1 MADIYYVSGNKAKFR
16 EASTYLRKHL
26 PGITCAAYDVE
37 VDEIQSLDHQAVAV
51 NKACKAWQHVQSPI
65 LIDDAGIYFDR
76 YNQFPGVFTKFVH
89 RGIGND
95 GIMRLVDIGD
105 RAEFILYLVY
115 CVGPT
120 PDDCHVFTGRCTGT
134 ICYDAS
140 RPPSKDFPYDVLFS
154 PDGVDGSY
162 AQMREAGREEEF
174 SYRIDALRKFV
185 SWYRG

>member
-1 MADIYYVSGNKAKFR
+1 MVDIYYVSGNKAKFQ
-16 EASTYLRKHL
+16 EASSYLHTHL
-26 PGITCAAYDVE
+26 PQVTCAAYDVE

-51 NKACKAWQHVQSPI
+51 DKACKAWHHVQAPI
-65 LIDDAGIYFDR
+65 LIDDAGIYFKR

-115 CVGPT
+115 CTGPT
-120 PDDCHVFTGRCTGT
+120 SEDCHVFTSRCAGT
-134 ICYDAS
+134 ICYDES
-140 RPPSKDFPYDVLFS
+140 RPASPDFPYDVLFS
-154 PDGVDGSY
+154 PDGVDASY